1 MKINAQMVKELREK
15 TSAGVMDCKEALK
28 VNAGN
33 LEKAIEYLRKKG
45 INAASSKFNR
55 QTLSGKVESY
65 IHLYGKLGILV
76 EVNCETDFVANTEEF
91 KEFVKNIAMQ
101 IAASNPRYIT
111 RKDIPKSIIEKEKD
125 IFYAQVEKSGKPA
138 PIIEKIVEGKLEKY
152 FQENCLMEQI
162 FIRDNN
168 KNIEEL
174 LLELIAKL
182 GENILIRRFARFKLG
197 EEI

>member
-65 IHLYGKLGILV
+65 IHLYGKLGVLV
-76 EVNCETDFVANTEEF
+76 EINCETDFVANTEEF

-152 FQENCLMEQI
+152 FQENCLMEQV

>member
-28 VNAGN
+28 VNTGN

-65 IHLYGKLGILV
+65 IHLYGKIGVLV

-138 PIIEKIVEGKLEKY
+138 SIIEKIVEGKLGKY